1 MKKTIIAAAMLA
13 ASATSANAFVL
24 GGINFDD
31 SQYNYEN
38 SGNLITVIHSN
49 TGDQVGVFDADA
61 AWWLNV
67 TGHYIEDASSY
78 LTTRLTRYGS
88 AVETNALPG
97 TDGED
102 FVMGGIQFD
111 GSRWYLYRSPYSA
124 EAEVLT
130 DREYDSGI
138 AWYQNGAWVLAAT
151 GNLMTAEQ
159 IQGLILNRGGELVNS
174 EAVFTSEAIMAMM
187 ERAGTDIGGWTAVR
201 NARGNTILIKTLD
214 SGATIKFRPISG
226 SLKLTLTD
234 GRYII
239 NSTDSIV
246 DLAAL
251 AGEDQFGIPASVAAE
266 VSAAASEYATAAD
279 VVNAA
284 R

>member
-1 MKKTIIAAAMLA
+1 MKKTLIAAAMLA
-13 ASATSANAFVL
+13 ASATSANALVL

-31 SQYNYEN
+31 SQYSYEN
-38 SGNLITVIHSN
+38 SGSLITVSHTN

-61 AWWLNV
+61 DGWLNV

-78 LTTRLTRYGS
+78 LTSRLTRYGS
-88 AVETNALPG
+88 AVEVGGAINAP
-97 TDGED
+97 GED
-102 FVMGGIQFD
+102 FVMGGIQFSGD
-111 GSRWYLYRSPYSA
+111 QWGFYVNEYGTQILYDK
-124 EAEVLT
+124 V
-130 DREYDSGI
+130 YDSGV
-138 AWYQNGAWVLAAT
+138 AWYLNGQWVNAAT
-151 GNLMTAEQ
+151 GNLLSVEL
-159 IQGLILNRGGELVNS
+159 IQGLMLNRNAELVDS
-174 EAVFTSEAIMAMM
+174 EAVFTSEAIMEMM
-187 ERAGTDIGGWTAVR
+187 ERAGTDIGGWTAVK
-201 NARGNTILIKTLD
+201 NARNNTILIKTLD

-239 NSTDSIV
+239 NSTDSLV

-266 VSAAASEYATAAD
+266 VSAAAGEYATAAD